1 MWRTGKV
8 VRGIPAIHHPP
19 MAVHQYNRNGIV
31 PAQLL
36 YAVQHSKDTEEGEY
50 STLHTSRWPSCAL
63 DTYHTYMHTPNTT
76 EITYLSQMC

>member
-19 MAVHQYNRNGIV
+19 TAVHPYNRNGIV

-36 YAVQHSKDTEEGEY
+36 DAVQHSKDAEEEEN
-50 STLHTSRWPSCAL
+50 TVH
-63 DTYHTYMHTPNTT
+63 YMHQDGHHV
-76 EITYLSQMC
+76 L

>member
-1 MWRTGKV
+1 MWSTGKV

-36 YAVQHSKDTEEGEY
+36 DAVQHSKDAEEEN
-50 STLHTSRWPSCAL
+50 TVH
-63 DTYHTYMHTPNTT
+63 YMHQDDHHV
-76 EITYLSQMC
+76 L

>member
-1 MWRTGKV
+1 

-36 YAVQHSKDTEEGEY
+36 NAVQHSKDAEEEENTVHY
-50 STLHTSRWPSCAL
+50 IKSTLDYIHQDGHHVLLTHIIHTCI
-63 DTYHTYMHTPNTT
+63 HTIP
-76 EITYLSQMC
+76 QK